1 MSIAKLGSTAKLKT
15 IAIIRLSSLGDIVHT
30 LPAFQL
36 LRRHYPEA
44 RISWIAE
51 PAGAALLEN
60 FSGIDRILVF
70 DLKARKG
77 WVARIKYLISF
88 VRRWRRQFDL
98 VPDFQGLIKSALLS
112 FLLGG
117 SRLGFASRNAR
128 EWMAALFYSRRAA
141 YFPED
146 RHVIFKNMHL
156 LSLLGISSAT
166 VEYPVQEWLPS
177 RQLSEFLEKNN
188 LTDKGWT
195 ILNVG
200 GGWPSKVL
208 SEKQW
213 LQIAAG
219 LKNDYRLVM
228 LWGNEKERETAA
240 AVSRQSG
247 VLLAPFMN
255 FSDLIYFIDHAQLVI
270 SGDTL
275 ALHLADLTR
284 TPAVGIFGPSSPQ
297 RNGPLFPGSRVVFRE
312 LSCSFCYRRKC
323 DTMSCLRDIVTEDII
338 EAARKINA
346 QHNRNS
352 D

>member
-1 MSIAKLGSTAKLKT
+1 LKT

-30 LPAFQL
+30 LPAFQS
-36 LRRHYPEA
+36 LRRNCPSA

-60 FSGIDRILVF
+60 FPGIDRILVF

-77 WVARIKYLISF
+77 WIARIRYLIGF

-98 VPDFQGLIKSALLS
+98 VLDFQGLLKSALLS

-117 SRLGFASRNAR
+117 SRLGFGSRNAR
-128 EWMAALFYSRRAA
+128 ESMAALFYSRRVA

-146 RHVIFKNMHL
+146 RHVIYKNMHL
-156 LSLLGISSAT
+156 LSLLGISAAA
-166 VEYPVQEWLPS
+166 VEYPVQEWRPS
-177 RQLSEFLEKNN
+177 RQLSEFLEQNN
-188 LTDKGWT
+188 LGDKCWI

-200 GGWPSKVL
+200 GGWPSKIL

-219 LKNDYRLVM
+219 LKNDYQVVM

-240 AVSRQSG
+240 AVARQSG
-247 VLLAPFMN
+247 VRLAPFMN
-255 FSDLIYFIDHAQLVI
+255 FNDLIYFIAHALLVI

-284 TPAVGIFGPSSPQ
+284 TPAVGIFGPSSPR
-297 RNGPLFPGSRVVFRE
+297 RNGPLFSGSRVVFRE
-312 LSCSFCYRRKC
+312 LGCSFCYRRKC

-338 EAARKINA
+338 EAARKIDA
-346 QHNRNS
+346 QRNRNS

>member
-1 MSIAKLGSTAKLKT
+1 MDT

-30 LPAFQL
+30 LPAFQA
-36 LRRHYPEA
+36 LRRNYPAA

-60 FSGIDRILVF
+60 FPGLERIVVF
-70 DLKARKG
+70 DLKSRKG
-77 WVARIKYLISF
+77 WSAKIRYLIGF
-88 VRRWRRQFDL
+88 VRRWRRQFNL
-98 VPDFQGLIKSALLS
+98 VLDFQGLFKSALLS

-117 SRLGFASRNAR
+117 SRLGFGVRNAR
-128 EWMAALFYSRRAA
+128 ESLAALFYSRRAA

-146 RHVIFKNMHL
+146 RHVIYKNMHL
-156 LSLLGISSAT
+156 LSLAGISAAA
-166 VEYPVQEWLPS
+166 VEYPVQEWRAS
-177 RQLSEFLEKNN
+177 RQLNGFLEQNN
-188 LTDKGWT
+188 LGDKCWI

-200 GGWPSKVL
+200 GGWPSKIL

-219 LKNDYRLVM
+219 LKNDYQVLM
-228 LWGNEKERETAA
+228 LWGNEKEKETAA
-240 AVSRQSG
+240 TVARQSG
-247 VLLAPFMN
+247 VRLAPFMN
-255 FSDLIYFIDHAQLVI
+255 FSDLIYFIAHALLVI

-284 TPAVGIFGPSSPQ
+284 TPAVGIFGPSSPR
-297 RNGPLFPGSRVVFRE
+297 RNGPLFAGSRAVFRE
-312 LSCSFCYRRKC
+312 RSCSFCYRRKC
-323 DTMSCLRDIVTEDII
+323 DTMGCLRDIATEDII
-338 EAARKINA
+338 EAAKKIDA

>member
-1 MSIAKLGSTAKLKT
+1 MKNIV
-15 IAIIRLSSLGDIVHT
+15 IIRLSSLGDIVHT
-30 LPAFQL
+30 LPAFQS
-36 LRRHYPEA
+36 LRLSYPAA

-60 FSGIDRILVF
+60 FPGIDQILIF

-77 WVARIKYLISF
+77 WIARSRYLIGF

-98 VPDFQGLIKSALLS
+98 VLDFQGLIKSALLS

-117 SRLGFASRNAR
+117 KRLGFGFRNAR
-128 EWMAALFYSRRAA
+128 ESPAALFYSRRAP

-156 LSLLGISSAT
+156 LSLLGIRAAA
-166 VEYPVQEWLPS
+166 VEYPGQEWRPS
-177 RQLSEFLEKNN
+177 RQLSAFLAQSN
-188 LTDKGWT
+188 LGDKGWV

-200 GGWPSKVL
+200 GGWPTKIL

-213 LQIAAG
+213 LQIATG
-219 LKNDYRLVM
+219 LKNDYQVVM
-228 LWGNEKERETAA
+228 LWGTEKERETAT
-240 AVSRQSG
+240 AVSRLSG
-247 VLLAPFMN
+247 VRLAPFLN
-255 FSDLIYFIDHAQLVI
+255 FSDLIFFIARARLVI

-275 ALHLADLTR
+275 ALHLADMTR

-297 RNGPLFPGSRVVFRE
+297 RNGPLFSGSCALYRE
-312 LSCSFCYRRKC
+312 LACSFCYRRKC
-323 DTMSCLRDIVTEDII
+323 DTMGCLRDMATEDII
-338 EAARKINA
+338 EAARKSDA
-346 QHNRNS
+346 QRNRNS